1 MRISNSFP
9 WGHAAVLAG
18 LLAIS
23 STGCG
28 GRKEAVI
35 VDSKTAASNLD
46 SAFKNAPSDV
56 RTVVQ
61 SAAESIRNN
70 DTASGFVALYG
81 VTKNPELT
89 PEQQRAAGD
98 ALMSS
103 LKELSAAA
111 KNGNARAEKALE
123 AYRARK

>member
-1 MRISNSFP
+1 MRHLRLSIV
-9 WGHAAVLAG
+9 GHPL
-18 LLAIS
+18 LLAVALFATS
-23 STGCG
+23 GCG
-28 GRKEAVI
+28 EKKRAATPDPKT
-35 VDSKTAASNLD
+35 TAANLE

-61 SAAESIRNN
+61 SATESLRNN
-70 DTASGFVALYG
+70 DATGGFMALYG

-98 ALMSS
+98 ALLNSI
-103 LKELSAAA
+103 KELTAAA
-111 KNGNARAEKALE
+111 KNGDARAEKALE

>member
-1 MRISNSFP
+1 MSRLCLSGF
-9 WGHAAVLAG
+9 GRALLVAASLVAV
-18 LLAIS
+18 S
-23 STGCG
+23 GCG
-28 GRKEAVI
+28 GRKESAVP
-35 VDSKTAASNLD
+35 DPKTAAANLE

-61 SAAESIRNN
+61 AATESLRNN
-70 DTASGFVALYG
+70 DTAGGFIALYG

-98 ALMSS
+98 ALLNSI
-103 LKELSAAA
+103 KELSVAA
-111 KNGNARAEKALE
+111 KNGDARAEKALE